1 MKSLIDKSNMYKV
14 LRDFPSQ
21 FGKALEIAE
30 GVKVPK
36 KKYSNVIVAGMGG
49 SSMPAAIIETYLG
62 KNLKTPILICQN
74 YNLPKAADSKSLVFA
89 SSFSGN
95 TEETL
100 SVYKECRRK
109 KIQMVGITTGGELAK
124 LCQKDKTPLILIPNE
139 GIQPRCGTGYMF
151 TGILA
156 AMTGAGLAPNKTAE
170 IKAAASAL
178 SKMNFEEEAR
188 KIASQLLGKL
198 IVVYAS
204 EKNKEIARICKIKFN
219 ENSKVMAFYNY
230 FPELNHNE
238 TAGFTNFRKE
248 NIPTVIIILRS
259 KSDHPRILKRMDI
272 TAEIIREKGGEVLN
286 IAMPEGNPLTQ
297 IFGTL
302 YFGDFVSY
310 YLALEYNTDPS
321 PVEVVEYLKKR
332 LKDIMDW

>member
-1 MKSLIDKSNMYKV
+1 MNPTIDKANMHQV
-14 LRDFPSQ
+14 LKNFPLQ
-21 FGKALEIAE
+21 FGKALAIVAKI
-30 GVKVPK
+30 KVPK
-36 KKYSNVIVAGMGG
+36 KKYSNVIIAGMGG

-62 KNLKTPILICQN
+62 EKLKTPILICQN
-74 YNLPKAADSKSLVFA
+74 YDLPKEANNKSLVFA

-124 LCQKDKTPLILIPNE
+124 LCQKDKVPRILLPNE

-156 AMTGAGLAPNKTAE
+156 AMGKARLAPNKTNE
-170 IKAAASAL
+170 IKATAKAL
-178 SKMNFEEEAR
+178 SQMDFEVEAQ
-188 KIASQLLGKL
+188 KIAKQLVNKL
-198 IVVYAS
+198 IIVYAS
-204 EKNKEIARICKIKFN
+204 EKYKDIARICKIKFN

-248 NIPTVIIILRS
+248 NIPTVVIILRN
-259 KSDHPRILKRMDI
+259 KNDHPRILKRMEI
-272 TAEIIREKGGEVLN
+272 TADIIREKGGQVLN

-321 PVEVVEYLKKR
+321 PVEVVEDLKKR
-332 LKDIMDW
+332 LKE